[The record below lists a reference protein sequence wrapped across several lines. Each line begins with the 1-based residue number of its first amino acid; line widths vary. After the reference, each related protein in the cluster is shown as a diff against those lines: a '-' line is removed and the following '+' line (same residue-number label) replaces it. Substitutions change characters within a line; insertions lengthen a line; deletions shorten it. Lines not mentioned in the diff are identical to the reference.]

1 MGVIYLRTNIF
12 TPTNKQFKIMPFF
25 YGIFGILSNY
35 IFRDHDK
42 IKFEGEY
49 IHNVIVI
56 VMERERERERE
67 REKQKKRHTKKIYE
81 CSSYK
86 FLTEN
91 FVCFKARKNWKKTN
105 LNHFFFQNLHHLA
118 EKVTKTRKWDKS
130 NAATFLK
137 VLRSSNTQFVFFWR
151 SSW

>member
-1 MGVIYLRTNIF
+1 
-12 TPTNKQFKIMPFF
+12 MPFF

-67 REKQKKRHTKKIYE
+67 RSRKNDIQKK
-81 CSSYK
+81 S
-86 FLTEN
+86 
-91 FVCFKARKNWKKTN
+91 TN
-105 LNHFFFQNLHHLA
+105 ALPTN
-118 EKVTKTRKWDKS
+118 S
-130 NAATFLK
+130 
-137 VLRSSNTQFVFFWR
+137 
-151 SSW
+151 